1 MSSSTT
7 HLAPAFLPLAG
18 LALALT
24 AFSAPAQT
32 VIPPSA
38 ANALGGAGAGFPFSY
53 TGYVRYQQAL
63 DKSYL
68 TPGLLYGVS
77 FRSRSTTLSIPERQ
91 WQEMRVILA
100 DLTAATPAAT
110 TPSARGTPSV
120 ASRPGT
126 APPGSGCTPPT
137 RTSSAATPT

>member
-1 MSSSTT
+1 AWKREGLRHFPRRRAEALPSPPPPPPLFEREAKMSSSTT

-100 DLTAATPAAT
+100 DLTAATPAAM
-110 TPSARGTPSV
+110 
-120 ASRPGT
+120 
-126 APPGSGCTPPT
+126 
-137 RTSSAATPT
+137 